1 MAENKVHP
9 ATIVSNIKACIPIT
23 LDYEGKQYNS
33 WSTLFQLHCRANMVI
48 NHIQPLTVNPSVAVP
63 APKESEK
70 ALTQRLDDIVRQW
83 IYGTIS
89 NDLLN
94 SILDPDDSAVD
105 AWNRLQQFF
114 LNNKS
119 ARALQFDAQ
128 FTNTKLAH
136 FDGVKSY
143 CAKLKTLADNLRN
156 VGDKVSDNRMA
167 LQLLKGLS
175 EEYKSFRTSVRHLNP
190 LPSFD
195 TLRSMLE
202 LEEHENAADLSIES
216 HVEAHI
222 TQSHL
227 SSQNNADNSHYSSR
241 GNNQRNGG
249 NGQKTTKGKGSS
261 GKGKGASGNQ
271 QCNGGASQQQQN
283 PQRGPTASHQQKTQ
297 AGWMYPPPWAYWQQ
311 GPWAPPPCPYPS

>member
-9 ATIVSNIKACIPIT
+9 ANIVSNIKACIPIT
-23 LDYEGKQYNS
+23 LDYEGKQYNN

-63 APKESEK
+63 APTEAEK

-105 AWNRLQQFF
+105 AWNRLHQFF

-119 ARALQFDAQ
+119 ARALQFDVQ

-143 CAKLKTLADNLRN
+143 CAQLKTLADNLRN
-156 VGDKVSDNRMA
+156 VGDKDSDNRMA

-175 EEYKSFRTSVRHLNP
+175 EDYKPFRTSVRHLNP
-190 LPSFD
+190 LPFFD

-202 LEEHENAADLSIES
+202 L
-216 HVEAHI
+216 
-222 TQSHL
+222 
-227 SSQNNADNSHYSSR
+227 
-241 GNNQRNGG
+241 
-249 NGQKTTKGKGSS
+249 
-261 GKGKGASGNQ
+261 
-271 QCNGGASQQQQN
+271 
-283 PQRGPTASHQQKTQ
+283 
-297 AGWMYPPPWAYWQQ
+297 
-311 GPWAPPPCPYPS
+311 

>member
-63 APKESEK
+63 APTESEK

-119 ARALQFDAQ
+119 ARAL
-128 FTNTKLAH
+128 L
-136 FDGVKSY
+136 
-143 CAKLKTLADNLRN
+143 
-156 VGDKVSDNRMA
+156 
-167 LQLLKGLS
+167 
-175 EEYKSFRTSVRHLNP
+175 YKHQARSF
-190 LPSFD
+190 
-195 TLRSMLE
+195 
-202 LEEHENAADLSIES
+202 
-216 HVEAHI
+216 
-222 TQSHL
+222 
-227 SSQNNADNSHYSSR
+227 
-241 GNNQRNGG
+241 
-249 NGQKTTKGKGSS
+249 
-261 GKGKGASGNQ
+261 
-271 QCNGGASQQQQN
+271 
-283 PQRGPTASHQQKTQ
+283 
-297 AGWMYPPPWAYWQQ
+297 
-311 GPWAPPPCPYPS
+311 